1 VFSGSLGSNVSAP
14 LFFFLPLL
22 YVPFSTYI
30 VLQSEQLYSDQQ
42 LTEGLLQADEDVL
55 QHLYTQVRPV
65 VQRAVSAVG
74 GSSADGNAFFLAAVA
89 DMAQL
94 LRQGKFPET
103 TSFAEG
109 LAQLAVAHFQSWG
122 DNRKAA
128 TPSEAVPELP
138 IPHFSDYESL
148 TPKHGE
154 PDTVAGDAENAAT
167 DLSWLPDSTAL
178 TETRKH
184 IFAWKS
190 MSKLH
195 RGCTEIVLEQPD
207 NDTACKKELAVILH
221 SSGDKPAVE
230 FSLPDWG
237 ETAIRR
243 KDDYLVWTK
252 LRAYD
257 HNISRGLTIDGVE
270 RSSGSTVAKYLFLT
284 LLAVTVGYMVYA
296 WFNRPKPAGEIFK
309 ENFTPPE
316 SLIADINRRFEND
329 TSGIVRPERCEELL
343 READKFYGEKNY
355 QAAMDPLGVMLD
367 NEDLPGCRSDALFAM
382 AIVSLKR
389 NEPSE
394 TLQYLAKIDNI
405 EAYGEDLYWYQALAF
420 VQLAKSSASLR
431 PVARKAVDRFLENTK
446 IEERRVQAQKM
457 LEEL

>member
-1 VFSGSLGSNVSAP
+1 MSW
-14 LFFFLPLL
+14 LL
-22 YVPFSTYI
+22 YFFPTFVHVPFSTYI
-30 VLQSEQLYSDQQ
+30 VLQSEQIYSDQQ
-42 LTEGLLQADEDVL
+42 LSEGLQQSDEGVI
-55 QHLYTQVRPV
+55 QHLYTQLRPV
-65 VQRAVSAVG
+65 VQRAVAAAG

-89 DMAQL
+89 DMGQL

-103 TSFAEG
+103 VPFAEG
-109 LAQLAVAHFQSWG
+109 LSQLAVAHFHSWG

-138 IPHFSDYESL
+138 IPEMPGYESL
-148 TPKHGE
+148 TPAPE
-154 PDTVAGDAENAAT
+154 QLESPEEVTENTAD
-167 DLSWLPDSTAL
+167 DLSWMPDGDAL

-221 SSGDKPAVE
+221 SSGDKPAVDL
-230 FSLPDWG
+230 SLPEWG
-237 ETAIRR
+237 EAAIRR
-243 KDDYLVWTK
+243 KEDYQVWAK
-252 LRAYD
+252 LRIYD
-257 HNISRGLTIDGVE
+257 QNLSRGLTIDGAD
-270 RSSGSTVAKYLFLT
+270 RSSGNTVAKYVFLG
-284 LLAVTVGYMVYA
+284 LLAITLGYMVYA
-296 WFNRPKPAGEIFK
+296 WINRPKPAGEIFK

-316 SLIADINRRFEND
+316 SLLADINRRFEND

-343 READKFYGEKNY
+343 EEADRFYSEKNY
-355 QAAMDPLGVMLD
+355 QAAMDPLGVML
-367 NEDLPGCRSDALFAM
+367 EDESLPGCRSDALFALG
-382 AIVSLKR
+382 IVSLKR

-420 VQLAKSSASLR
+420 VQLAKSSANLR
-431 PVARKAVDRFLENTK
+431 PVARKAVERFLENTK
-446 IEERRVQAQKM
+446 IEERRVQAEKM
-457 LEEL
+457 LQEL